1 MWGWQAFDRDEEAL
15 LAGCEAAL
23 GCLDTGDATLYDSR
37 LLHAGGANRSPLPR
51 LLFYLTFRHVSAD
64 ADALGNE
71 AAHSLRPEL
80 RGTLTLADLR
90 ASAALEE
97 GSGADA

>member
-1 MWGWQAFDRDEEAL
+1 MPSKLFVG
-15 LAGCEAAL
+15 
-23 GCLDTGDATLYDSR
+23 R
-37 LLHAGGANRSPLPR
+37 LP
-51 LLFYLTFRHVSAD
+51 AD

-80 RGTLTLADLR
+80 RGALTLADLR